1 MPCVGWWVNKLR
13 MVFDMTKVRR
23 GGSGPDAFGDGAN
36 HGAGKSKPVKPSK
49 QASLPE
55 MSGID
60 QPALEHA
67 SHAADTSRAG
77 RRRVT
82 IRAKKTMA
90 AVEAAPVGFTSEET
104 IDVLTDHVL
113 AHREALGIVPQPLV
127 ARDDLKTNL
136 RKGKPLPFLPNH
148 EVWTGVLDR
157 SGKVQSND
165 PQLIRLMEQ
174 VDMSKI
180 DLTGIPSEGLPI
192 AVRAKTPAITGK
204 LQAFLEDRVIGHF
217 GAQGEIPVHKKSKI
231 TRREKDDTFEFQ
243 ETVAWPFF
251 RELIAGRPAMPG
263 NQGLVDD
270 IAALPAYEI
279 LAPGAEPKT
288 LDALNKQTAEK
299 RLQLMGVDLAEL
311 QYSGRVDAMDTVRVL
326 SLSTLGGT
334 GGDLVIRAVF
344 PEDLPP
350 GTFAYVAASA
360 ARTFVLV
367 IADAVDNFIGEL
379 ETARGDLAANNL
391 TPSLK
396 ALTGEE
402 RLRDVAMKVVKREG
416 IFKGEG
422 GIFAERAV
430 KAGMKGAGSGALL
443 AAPLGLVL
451 STPDMNPGLRAAL
464 GGALSVGSALSIP
477 FDFRE
482 AEKQVQSAVLT
493 LMDEGKIPEPEEGFA
508 NDEARADYARAI
520 AVQELVARQSNSSS
534 AKAFSASWAVNG
546 ALLGT
551 EALGV
556 PRVIAEPAF
565 VGLSPVMENLL
576 KAGYTVAD
584 LKRGRP
590 NKMDGLRQMVLAHPG
605 PIDDADDEKQLAH
618 AFASP
623 WPKGVARVITAGV
636 KVPRQG
642 PSDTAAQA
650 ADA

>member
-1 MPCVGWWVNKLR
+1 
-13 MVFDMTKVRR
+13 MTKVRR
-23 GGSGPDAFGDGAN
+23 GGDAADGFGDGVDN
-36 HGAGKSKPVKPSK
+36 GSGRPRSVKPSK
-49 QASLPE
+49 QASSPE
-55 MSGID
+55 LSDIGQQAI
-60 QPALEHA
+60 ERA
-67 SHAADTSRAG
+67 SETADASRTG

-82 IRAKKTMA
+82 IRAKKHTA
-90 AVEAAPVGFTSEET
+90 SVETAPAGFTSEPA
-104 IDVLTDHVL
+104 IDALTDHVL
-113 AHREALGIVPQPLV
+113 AHREVLGIVPQPLV
-127 ARDDLKTNL
+127 TKDDLKANL
-136 RKGKPLPFLPNH
+136 RKGEPLPLLPNH

-174 VDMSKI
+174 VDMSKV

-192 AVRAKTPAITGK
+192 AVRAKTPAITDQ
-204 LQAFLEDRVIGHF
+204 LQAFLEGKVIEHF
-217 GAQGEIPVHKKSKI
+217 GAAGEIPVQKRSAI
-231 TRREKDDTFEFQ
+231 TRREKEDTFEFQ
-243 ETVAWPFF
+243 ETVAWPFL
-251 RELIAGRPAMPG
+251 RELIAGRPAMPD
-263 NQGLVDD
+263 NQHLVDELS
-270 IAALPAYEI
+270 ALPAYEI
-279 LAPGAEPKT
+279 LAPGAGRKT
-288 LDALNKQTAEK
+288 LEGLNRQTAAK

-311 QYSGRVDAMDTVRVL
+311 QYSGRVDPMDTVRVL

-334 GGDLVIRAVF
+334 GGDMVVRAVF

-402 RLRDVAMKVVKREG
+402 RLRDVAMNVVKREG
-416 IFKGEG
+416 VFKGDG
-422 GIFAERAV
+422 GIFAQRAV

-482 AEKQVQSAVLT
+482 AVKQVQSSVLV
-493 LMDEGKIPEPEEGFA
+493 LMDEGKIPEPEGGFA
-508 NDEARADYARAI
+508 NDAERIEYARAI

-534 AKAFSASWAVNG
+534 AKAFSASWLVNAG
-546 ALLGT
+546 ILGT
-551 EALGV
+551 EMVGV
-556 PRVIAEPAF
+556 PRAIAEPAF

-590 NKMDGLRQMVLAHPG
+590 GKMDGLRQMVLAHSG
-605 PIDDADDEKQLAH
+605 PVSGEDEEKRLAQ
-618 AFASP
+618 AFAGR
-623 WPKGVARVITAGV
+623 WPKGVARFITAGV
-636 KVPRQG
+636 KVPQQAG
-642 PSDTAAQA
+642 GDPAGQA
-650 ADA
+650 ASA

>member
-1 MPCVGWWVNKLR
+1 MRKVG
-13 MVFDMTKVRR
+13 R
-23 GGSGPDAFGDGAN
+23 GGGGPDAFDDGI
-36 HGAGKSKPVKPSK
+36 HKGAGKPKPVKPSK
-49 QASLPE
+49 QADLPE
-55 MSGID
+55 MSGIGG
-60 QPALEHA
+60 QAAEEA
-67 SHAADTSRAG
+67 SHVADASRTG

-82 IRAKKTMA
+82 IRAKQATA
-90 AVEAAPVGFTSEET
+90 SVITAPVGFTSEAA
-104 IDVLTDHVL
+104 IDALTDHVL
-113 AHREALGIVPQPLV
+113 AYRKALGIVPEPLV
-127 ARDDLKTNL
+127 MRDDLKANL
-136 RKGKPLPFLPNH
+136 RKGEPLPFLPNH

-165 PQLIRLMEQ
+165 PQLIGLMEQ

-180 DLTGIPSEGLPI
+180 DLSGIPSGGLPI
-192 AVRAKTPAITGK
+192 AVRANSPAITDE
-204 LQAFLEDRVIGHF
+204 LQTFLEGKVIEHF
-217 GAQGEIPVHKKSKI
+217 GAAGEIPVRKKSKI

-251 RELIAGRPAMPG
+251 RELIAGRPAMPD
-263 NQGLVDD
+263 NQGLVDE

-279 LAPGAEPKT
+279 LAPGAHRKT
-288 LDALNKQTAEK
+288 LDALTKQTAEK
-299 RLQLMGVDLAEL
+299 RLQLIGVDLAEL

-334 GGDLVIRAVF
+334 GGDLAIRAVF

-367 IADAVDNFIGEL
+367 IADALDNFIGEL

-396 ALTGEE
+396 ALTGEA
-402 RLRDVAMKVVKREG
+402 RLRDVAMNVAKREG
-416 IFKGEG
+416 IFKGDG
-422 GIFAERAV
+422 GIFARRAV
-430 KAGMKGAGSGALL
+430 MAGMKGAGSGALL
-443 AAPLGLVL
+443 AAPFGLVL

-493 LMDEGKIPEPEEGFA
+493 LMDEGKIPEPEGGFA
-508 NDEARADYARAI
+508 SDEARDEYARAI

-534 AKAFSASWAVNG
+534 AKAFSASWLVNG
-546 ALLGT
+546 GLLGT

-556 PRVIAEPAF
+556 PRFIAEPVF

-590 NKMDGLRQMVLAHPG
+590 RKMDGLRYMVLAHPG
-605 PIDDADDEKQLAH
+605 PISDADEERRLEH

-623 WPKGVARVITAGV
+623 WPKGVARFITAGV
-636 KVPRQG
+636 KVPQPAG
-642 PSDTAAQA
+642 DDPAGQSAGA
-650 ADA
+650 

>member
-1 MPCVGWWVNKLR
+1 MHCVGWRVNKLR
-13 MVFDMTKVRR
+13 VVFEMTKVRR
-23 GGSGPDAFGDGAN
+23 GGDGPNAFGDGA
-36 HGAGKSKPVKPSK
+36 HDGPGKFKPVKPSK

-55 MSGID
+55 MSGIEP
-60 QPALEHA
+60 QALDPT
-67 SHAADTSRAG
+67 SHADDTSRTG

-82 IRAKKTMA
+82 IRAKKATA
-90 AVEAAPVGFTSEET
+90 PVETAPVGFTSEEA
-104 IDVLTDHVL
+104 IDALTDHVL
-113 AHREALGIVPQPLV
+113 AHREVLGIVPQPLV
-127 ARDDLKTNL
+127 TRDDLKTNL
-136 RKGKPLPFLPNH
+136 RKGEPLPFLPNH

-157 SGKVQSND
+157 SGRVQSND
-165 PQLIRLMEQ
+165 PQLIRLMAE
-174 VDMSKI
+174 VDMSKV

-204 LQAFLEDRVIGHF
+204 LQAFLEGKVIDHF
-217 GAQGEIPVHKKSKI
+217 GAAGEIPVQKKSMI

-243 ETVAWPFF
+243 ETVAWPFL
-251 RELIAGRPAMPG
+251 RELIAGRPAMRD
-263 NQGLVDD
+263 NQGLVDE
-270 IAALPAYEI
+270 ISALPAYEI
-279 LAPGAEPKT
+279 IAPGVGQKT
-288 LDALNKQTAEK
+288 LDALTEQTAEK
-299 RLQLMGVDLAEL
+299 RRQLIGVDLAEL
-311 QYSGRVDAMDTVRVL
+311 QYSGRVDPMDTVRVL

-334 GGDLVIRAVF
+334 GGDLVVRAVF

-402 RLRDVAMKVVKREG
+402 RLRDVAMNVVKREG
-416 IFKGEG
+416 IFKGDG
-422 GIFAERAV
+422 GIFAKRAV

-482 AEKQVQSAVLT
+482 AVKQVQSAVLV
-493 LMDEGKIPEPEEGFA
+493 LMDEGKIPEPESGFA
-508 NDEARADYARAI
+508 NEAEKIEYARTI

-534 AKAFSASWAVNG
+534 AKAFSASWLVNAG
-546 ALLGT
+546 ILGT
-551 EALGV
+551 EMVGV
-556 PRVIAEPAF
+556 PRAIAEPAF

-590 NKMDGLRQMVLAHPG
+590 GKMDGLRQMVLAHSG
-605 PIDDADDEKQLAH
+605 PISGEDEEQRLAQ
-618 AFASP
+618 AFASR
-623 WPKGVARVITAGV
+623 WPKRVAQVITAGV
-636 KVPRQG
+636 KVPQQG
-642 PSDTAAQA
+642 GGDPAGQT